1 MGIETTGIDLNAALT
16 IVVIVAA
23 VLLWVVVWTVYEAAK
38 EAREYYRRANAAHR
52 HDGDP
57 SMP

>member
-16 IVVIVAA
+16 IAAIVAA